1 MRYSLATEAIK
12 STQRISAVVNALD
25 DLGRKTEGKPPA
37 HLLAVSAFNL
47 SGYRTT
53 LGKLGSSQ
61 ETVLPDHTKSAV
73 TITMAFES
81 ENTNQSRESD
91 PRPDT
96 ASSKGKEKAAP
107 RDESGQPAPR
117 PTDGNSVMAR
127 LGKSAAGLSR
137 SVFQSTP
144 SANELANVGGSAGKA
159 EASSSSVHPETVAES
174 SSTARASSS
183 AGPGVFRSGQAGAH
197 AAAEEA
203 AFSEFLDSTE
213 VFNPTT
219 EAWSAA
225 SWKAPGSTATAT
237 ATPPS
242 EQALMQ
248 GAVGSSV
255 ARQQERDGVEVVHL
269 LSHTDEEMPP
279 YEEEEVSLSE
289 TELNSLRR
297 ALFDEGAPAQMSASD
312 WNNMLNLVP
321 DFVRGPEG
329 SENGARR
336 AQDSYMALGVT
347 DTAEAGQLWLEE
359 WHRVLTS
366 YTDEVWGD
374 LADLVREARADVQQ
388 VKETRDGQM
397 PDLTALRRLQTVITR
412 VRARL

>member
-1 MRYSLATEAIK
+1 M
-12 STQRISAVVNALD
+12 
-25 DLGRKTEGKPPA
+25 
-37 HLLAVSAFNL
+37 
-47 SGYRTT
+47 
-53 LGKLGSSQ
+53 GKLGSSQ
-61 ETVLPDHTKSAV
+61 ETVLPDHTTSSV
-73 TITMAFES
+73 TITMASES

-91 PRPDT
+91 PRPDD
-96 ASSKGKEKAAP
+96 ASSKGKEKDAP

-127 LGKSAAGLSR
+127 LGKSAAGLSK

-144 SANELANVGGSAGKA
+144 SANELADVGGSAGKA
-159 EASSSSVHPETVAES
+159 EASSSSSVHPETVAES
-174 SSTARASSS
+174 SLTARASNS
-183 AGPGVFRSGQAGAH
+183 AGLGVFRSGQAGAH

-219 EAWSAA
+219 EAWSAT

-237 ATPPS
+237 APS
-242 EQALMQ
+242 EHALMQ

-269 LSHTDEEMPP
+269 LSHTDEDMPS
-279 YEEEEVSLSE
+279 YEEEVSLSE
-289 TELNSLRR
+289 TELNNLRR
-297 ALFDEGAPAQMSASD
+297 ALFDDGAPAQMSASD

-374 LADLVREARADVQQ
+374 LAELVREARADVQQ